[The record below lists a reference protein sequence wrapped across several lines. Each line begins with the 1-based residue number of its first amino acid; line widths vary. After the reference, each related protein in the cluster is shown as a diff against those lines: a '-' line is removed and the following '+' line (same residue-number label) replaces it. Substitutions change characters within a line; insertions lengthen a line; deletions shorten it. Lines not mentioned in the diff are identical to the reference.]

1 MNCLKCGGTGRRCDG
16 TACDCKED
24 TYVDLPLILE
34 IPEQYQQSY
43 FDKSFLPKWLHGSYG
58 SLLEGIISTIK
69 TKYKITQN
77 YLICAPINS
86 GKSTFAYTVFSILY
100 QHGVPMSK
108 LLDLNEVRRLMNDL
122 YNVDQDAYDLLVKS
136 PIAIIKVPMD
146 VPSRFSETMAT
157 IIDLRLR
164 HNGRT
169 IFLFD
174 GSKEDLINLD
184 RFNKFKPLL
193 GDGSYHSL
201 AVYSYK
207 SEEKNEN

>member
-1 MNCLKCGGTGRRCDG
+1 
-16 TACDCKED
+16 
-24 TYVDLPLILE
+24 
-34 IPEQYQQSY
+34 
-43 FDKSFLPKWLHGSYG
+43 
-58 SLLEGIISTIK
+58 
-69 TKYKITQN
+69 
-77 YLICAPINS
+77 
-86 GKSTFAYTVFSILY
+86 
-100 QHGVPMSK
+100 
-108 LLDLNEVRRLMNDL
+108 MNDL

-146 VPSRFSETMAT
+146 VPSRFSETMVT